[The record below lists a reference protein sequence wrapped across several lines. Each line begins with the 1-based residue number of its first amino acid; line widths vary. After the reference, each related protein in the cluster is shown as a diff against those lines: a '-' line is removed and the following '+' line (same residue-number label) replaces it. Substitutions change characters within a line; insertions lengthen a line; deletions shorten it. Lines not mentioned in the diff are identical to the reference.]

1 MRSFAYPLVETTYG
15 ARSVIPAPS
24 ESVEAQALLD
34 ATVDAVILIDHRGI
48 MQAFN
53 RSAER
58 LFGYSAAETLGSNVS
73 MLMTE
78 RDRDQH
84 DAYLARYLRTGVAHI
99 IGVGR
104 EVQARRKDGSVFS
117 AFLSVGR
124 IGSDPPRFVGFLQDM
139 TLRQQALAA
148 LERERERAN
157 RYLEAA
163 QTMLVGLDSDLRV
176 TMVNRKGCEVLGR
189 QESALLGANWTETVV
204 PADWRA
210 ALTNELEAL
219 VQQRPHQPRHFE
231 CPVLTRQGATRQI
244 AWRCVA
250 IEDVQGAV
258 SGVLC
263 SGDDVTDSRRAE
275 QEVREARERI
285 THVSRLAT
293 MGEMASGISH
303 ELNQPLAAI
312 TTYAQAGTR
321 LLAMAN
327 PDLPEVREALQQIA
341 AQALRAG
348 EIIRRLRSLVRHR
361 ATAREWTDLN
371 EAIRD
376 LEPLTRADARAS
388 DVRVVLELDPAL
400 PRAHL
405 DRIQMQQV
413 VLNLLRN
420 GIDAVQ
426 SLPSGQREVR
436 IRTRSTPAGQLQI
449 LVIDNGAGVPEA
461 LRTQL
466 FTPFLTTKQHGTGL
480 GLAISRSIVE
490 AHRGRLEFQP
500 NEPQGAVFTVTLPGE
515 TFGG

>member
-1 MRSFAYPLVETTYG
+1 MNAAAAHSL
-15 ARSVIPAPS
+15 
-24 ESVEAQALLD
+24 EAQALLD

-48 MQAFN
+48 VQVFN

-58 LFGYSAAETLGSNVS
+58 LFGYTAAETLGHNVR

-84 DAYLARYLRTGVAHI
+84 DAYLNRYLRTGVAHI
-99 IGVGR
+99 IGIGR
-104 EVQARRKDGSVFS
+104 EVQACRKDGSVFP

-124 IGSDPPRFVGFLQDM
+124 ISGSDPPRFVGFIQDM
-139 TLRQQALAA
+139 TLRQQALTA
-148 LERERERAN
+148 LESERERTN

-163 QTMLVGLDSDLRV
+163 QTMLVGLDAQLRV

-189 QESALLGANWTETVV
+189 DEASLLGAGWSEAVV
-204 PADWRA
+204 PAERRA
-210 ALTNELEAL
+210 ALSAEFDAL
-219 VQQRPHQPRHFE
+219 LRHRPREPRHFE
-231 CPVLTRQGATRQI
+231 CPVLAREGAVREI

-250 IEDVQGAV
+250 IEDAHGVV
-258 SGVLC
+258 NGVLC
-263 SGDDVTDSRRAE
+263 SGDDITDSRRAE
-275 QEVREARERI
+275 QEVREARERVM
-285 THVSRLAT
+285 HVSRLAT

-312 TTYAQAGTR
+312 TTYAQAGSR
-321 LLAMAN
+321 LLAMN
-327 PDLPEVREALQQIA
+327 DPDLAEIREALRQIA
-341 AQALRAG
+341 EQALRAG
-348 EIIRRLRSLVRHR
+348 EIIRRLRSLVRNR
-361 ATAREWTDLN
+361 ATAREWADLN
-371 EAIRD
+371 EVIRE
-376 LEPLTRADARAS
+376 LGPLTRADARAS
-388 DVRVVLELDPAL
+388 DVRVVLDLDPAL

-426 SLPSGQREVR
+426 SLPSGQREVH

-449 LVIDNGAGVPEA
+449 LVLDNGAGVPEE
-461 LRTQL
+461 LRGQL

-490 AHRGRLEFQP
+490 AHRGRLDFQP
-500 NEPQGAVFTVTLPGE
+500 NQPQGAIFIVTLPGE
-515 TFGG
+515 IAAGQP